1 MTKFQE
7 EQLLKTLKT
16 AINSSENMWN
26 EKQSPAYIVGY
37 LQGCIKYTITQLEQ

>member
-16 AINSSENMWN
+16 TINNSENMWN

-37 LQGCIKYTITQLEQ
+37 LQGYIRHTIAQLEQ